1 MGFLQLWPVGASLHY
16 GACASHC
23 DVFSSCGA
31 QAVGTQ
37 VSAAAGR
44 GLSGCGSLALEHRL
58 NSCGAWAWLLCSLW
72 DPPGPGIEPVP
83 PALAGGF
90 FTTEPPGKP
99 PRQGFLRKE
108 APLAQKGVA
117 FGCHSE
123 GGDIGGTD

>member
-1 MGFLQLWPVGASLHY
+1 MFSFGCAGSSLLSTLFSSCSEW
-16 GACASHC
+16 GLLTSCGTQASHC
-23 DVFSSCGA
+23 DGFSSCGA

-72 DPPGPGIEPVP
+72 DPPGPGLEPVP

-90 FTTEPPGKP
+90 FTTEPPGKSP
-99 PRQGFLRKE
+99 
-108 APLAQKGVA
+108 A
-117 FGCHSE
+117 
-123 GGDIGGTD
+123 

>member
-1 MGFLQLWPVGASLHY
+1 MCGLSLDVASKGH
-16 GACASHC
+16 
-23 DVFSSCGA
+23 SSCRTSHFCGFSCCRV
-31 QAVGTQ
+31 QALGTQ

-90 FTTEPPGKP
+90 FTTEPPGNPKKW
-99 PRQGFLRKE
+99 LLK
-108 APLAQKGVA
+108 
-117 FGCHSE
+117 
-123 GGDIGGTD
+123 